1 MAEPKPLSDRFSM
14 PVTAPTPRN
23 AREARWDKEYDEA
36 LRLFTFHGDRSGLE
50 ELGVF
55 SKKEN

>member
-1 MAEPKPLSDRFSM
+1 MAEPKPLSDRFSI

-23 AREARWDKEYDEA
+23 AREAKRLEEYRLA
-36 LRLFTFHGDRSGLE
+36 IRLFFVHGDRSGLE

>member
-1 MAEPKPLSDRFSM
+1 MAKPKPLSDRFSM
-14 PVTAPTPRN
+14 PTSAPTPRN
-23 AREARWDKEYDEA
+23 AREARENREYMEA
-36 LRLFTFHGDRSGLE
+36 LRRFFFHGDRSGLE